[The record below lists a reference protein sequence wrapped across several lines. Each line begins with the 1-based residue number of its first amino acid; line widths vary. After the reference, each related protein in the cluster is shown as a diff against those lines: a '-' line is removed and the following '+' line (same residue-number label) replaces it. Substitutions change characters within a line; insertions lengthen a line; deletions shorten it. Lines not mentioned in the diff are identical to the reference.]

1 MFLLLE
7 KQLNLLMNM
16 GGKGDKEVGV
26 EDFWSNL
33 KLAVNF
39 FLKSGPLF
47 SLQLNAK
54 LPFPSPFWV

>member
-16 GGKGDKEVGV
+16 GGKGDKEAGV

-33 KLAVNF
+33 KLAVN
-39 FLKSGPLF
+39 LF
-47 SLQLNAK
+47 
-54 LPFPSPFWV
+54 